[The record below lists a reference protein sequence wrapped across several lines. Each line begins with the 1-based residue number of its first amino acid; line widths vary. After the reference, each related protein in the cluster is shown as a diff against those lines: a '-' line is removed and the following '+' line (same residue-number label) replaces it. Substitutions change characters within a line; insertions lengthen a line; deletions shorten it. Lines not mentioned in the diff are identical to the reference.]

1 MLADLRHF
9 RDITRTSAF
18 RLTAT
23 LGAVFAVGIVAL
35 LSIIYV
41 LTVTELTARSDYIL
55 QQDAHRLLAGSDDT
69 LPERVRSDL
78 RHDDSGL
85 NYYALIS
92 ASGDVVIGNVPKIPA
107 MVPGHAIDV
116 DGDPGKKVGPY
127 RLLATRTRAG
137 ELLLIG
143 RDITQIHD
151 LRQRVLLILVWS
163 GLTIAV
169 GVVTAA
175 VMLSLGP
182 IRRVR
187 GLQGASR
194 EIAAGDLQVRMPI
207 AGRGDELDQFA
218 GTVNV
223 MVEEVGR
230 VVAQVKGVTDAIAH
244 DLRTPLTRVR
254 AALYRVAQD
263 QDVTG
268 KIRRTLET
276 TIADMDIVL
285 DRFAALLRIS
295 ELEAGSRK
303 ARFARVDLCSVAE
316 RACDLYE
323 PLAEERGI
331 TLAAHLVP
339 AEVYGDEKL
348 LFEAVSNLIDN
359 AIKFCREGGV
369 VDVRVERSSGT
380 TVLEVTDNGPGIAPD
395 QREAVL
401 RRFHRGA
408 EAANVPGSGLGLSV
422 VVAILHLHGFTLELL
437 DAGPGLRARIT
448 ATAA

>member
-1 MLADLRHF
+1 MLADLLHLRH
-9 RDITRTSAF
+9 ITRISTF

-23 LGAVFAVGIVAL
+23 LGAVFAVGMVAL

-41 LTVTELTARSDYIL
+41 LTATELTARSDHIL
-55 QQDAHRLLAGSDDT
+55 QQDARRLLAGSDET
-69 LPERVRSDL
+69 LPDRVRAEL
-78 RHDDSGL
+78 RRNDRGL
-85 NYYALIS
+85 NYYALVS
-92 ASGDVVIGNVPKIPA
+92 ASGEQVIGNVRTVA
-107 MVPGHAIDV
+107 GMVPGHPIDV
-116 DGDPGKKVGPY
+116 DDQPGGFGPY
-127 RLLATRTRAG
+127 RLLAIRTGIG
-137 ELLLIG
+137 ETLLIG
-143 RDITQIHD
+143 RDISQIRD
-151 LRQRVLLILVWS
+151 LRQRVLAILVWS
-163 GLTIAV
+163 GLAIAV
-169 GVVTAA
+169 GILSAA
-175 VMLSLGP
+175 VLLSLGP
-182 IRRVR
+182 LRRVR
-187 GLQGASR
+187 HLQQASR

-254 AALYRVAQD
+254 AALYRVEQGQD
-263 QDVTG
+263 ASSSL
-268 KIRRTLET
+268 RRTLGS
-276 TIADMDIVL
+276 TIADLDIVL

-303 ARFARVDLCSVAE
+303 ARFASVDLCSVAE
-316 RACDLYE
+316 RASDLYE

-331 TLAAHLVP
+331 TLAAHLTP

-369 VDVRVERSSGT
+369 VDVRVEGGCGA

-422 VVAILHLHGFTLELL
+422 VVAILHLHGFTLDLL
-437 DAGPGLRARIT
+437 DAAPGLRARIT
-448 ATAA
+448 APTV